1 MVENL
6 YIGNNPKGATELIKK
21 FNANPNSNSGIVT
34 VPKVIGAG
42 DSVTIPSGRVALL
55 HNIQVDGEIMVE
67 GDGELFI
74 PGGAFATPSSIK
86 LKAPN
91 STVWELS
98 VDNLGNLIITEVI

>member
-1 MVENL
+1 MDAISYSHSVKQE
-6 YIGNNPKGATELIKK
+6 KRIKK
-21 FNANPNSNSGIVT
+21 FIADPDSNSGIVT

-55 HNIQVDGEIMVE
+55 HNIQVDGEIMIE

-74 PGGAFATPSSIK
+74 PGGAFVIPSSIK

-91 STVWELS
+91 STIWELS
-98 VDNLGNLIITEVI
+98 VDNLGNLITTEVI